1 MRDPVSKRLLKTIPA
16 FSHSQS
22 QVSAVCRYIE
32 RQEAHHHKLTF
43 QEEYLKTLKDSEMD
57 FDNRHI
63 FKPLI

>member
-32 RQEAHHHKLTF
+32 RQEAHLHKLTF
-43 QEEYLKTLKDSEMD
+43 QEEYHSRQAK
-57 FDNRHI
+57 
-63 FKPLI
+63 